1 MLTTIGFLFGCYI
14 GHIIYKTIA
23 NQHTINGSDSDYKP
37 EYGKT
42 KFDHNDP
49 FFDDCK

>member
-14 GHIIYKTIA
+14 GHVIYNAIA
-23 NQHTINGSDSDYKP
+23 NQHRTTGSDYKP
-37 EYGKT
+37 EFGKT